1 MVTPAWEISKRLQEE
16 CEFTV
21 DGKKCFY
28 RPSTY
33 SVFVGYGNRKYEY
46 SNPPQ
51 AIHAKVFGGKS
62 MFELWEQ
69 ISPQL

>member
-1 MVTPAWEISKRLQEE
+1 MTPAWEISQILREE
-16 CEFTV
+16 REFTV
-21 DGKKCFY
+21 NGKKCFY
-28 RPSTY
+28 RPSVH
-33 SVFVGYGNRKYEY
+33 SVYVAYGDRKYEY

-62 MFELWEQ
+62 IFELWDH